1 MARKSGKA
9 SKSVKKVLRSLEK
22 SSLLKSRV
30 VLFVTLLISIV
41 VVLMYIS
48 KRNWNALITLIAVG
62 VLTNY
67 FTKNMII
74 TMGVPVL
81 VSLLVFHQSA
91 RLEGFETEEKENMD
105 TGDLAEGADPDL
117 KQNCYVKNAETG
129 EYERH
134 GTEMVTQEK
143 CSGVPGS
150 CWAEDV
156 TDCGKSKKA
165 GFANKDIPSSKP
177 KRVDGV
183 EDEDSPEGDTIDYS
197 KTLEAAY
204 DNLQNMLGADG
215 IKGLTNE
222 TNKLISEQ
230 RNLMKSMKNI
240 APMMNQAKEMMSSLK
255 SMNNMTGLSGLAGK
269 MKGK

>member
-129 EYERH
+129 EY
-134 GTEMVTQEK
+134 
-143 CSGVPGS
+143 
-150 CWAEDV
+150 
-156 TDCGKSKKA
+156 
-165 GFANKDIPSSKP
+165 
-177 KRVDGV
+177 
-183 EDEDSPEGDTIDYS
+183 
-197 KTLEAAY
+197 
-204 DNLQNMLGADG
+204 
-215 IKGLTNE
+215 
-222 TNKLISEQ
+222 
-230 RNLMKSMKNI
+230 
-240 APMMNQAKEMMSSLK
+240 
-255 SMNNMTGLSGLAGK
+255 
-269 MKGK
+269 